1 ATWPAGRWTRIAPV
15 VAVEELGVRA
25 ALRRSSEL
33 VRGDW
38 LKVGSLTVVSAGL
51 VFIAGPL
58 IGTGLIVLTSLPLA
72 LLNLIA
78 GIVYMLAMPFVGLT
92 TAYAYAATRLAYS
105 ERPPSA
111 ADRLPAELEF
121 S

>member
-1 ATWPAGRWTRIAPV
+1 ATWPAGRWTRIARV
-15 VAVEELGVRA
+15 VAVEELGVWA

-51 VFIAGPL
+51 LVIAGPL
-58 IGTGLIVLTSLPLA
+58 IGTGLIILTSLPLA
-72 LLNLIA
+72 VLNLIA

-92 TAYAYAATRLAYS
+92 TAYVYADTRVADS
-105 ERPPSA
+105 ERPPRA
-111 ADRLPAELEF
+111 AGRLRAELEV